1 MSDVLH
7 GSAPAALHFWCEP
20 RAITYKGHRWQVLV
34 YATPTRSHML
44 RSIVHPCLLLFY
56 VISFV
61 LFTIQSCSN
70 SFIHSNLFFVC
81 NLTTRVLHCLF
92 YWFITVKL
100 EWLIRNCQTWLIE
113 TMVWI
118 WDEFCLQ
125 KFAFFIVFVVLYF
138 VLTRTG
144 IGCTNRE
151 IRHVKNVIIG
161 DEIMTLL
168 NVFIINVA
176 FSTFVLA
183 VVEIH
188 TNECCSMEYGT
199 WKFLLCRWQFSMVQR
214 CKFD

>member
-1 MSDVLH
+1 M
-7 GSAPAALHFWCEP
+7 
-20 RAITYKGHRWQVLV
+20 
-34 YATPTRSHML
+34 
-44 RSIVHPCLLLFY
+44 
-56 VISFV
+56 
-61 LFTIQSCSN
+61 
-70 SFIHSNLFFVC
+70 
-81 NLTTRVLHCLF
+81 
-92 YWFITVKL
+92 
-100 EWLIRNCQTWLIE
+100 QT
-113 TMVWI
+113 
-118 WDEFCLQ
+118 
-125 KFAFFIVFVVLYF
+125 FAFFIVFVVLYF

-199 WKFLLCRWQFSMVQR
+199 CKFLLCR
-214 CKFD
+214 